1 MFFEITNK
9 FNSVVFQFHKPL
21 SARDEAE
28 LNEYM
33 NSLFEIKEYIPPF
46 VIGDHGKE
54 EISRSAI
61 SAVIILAACL
71 VCTAEIVD
79 FYLSLFDTERKVR
92 RLCGASDMRMF
103 TFDTLKMLQLSLIAI
118 AGGYLLAMFMNL
130 FEDRFFNGVLY
141 DIRFVLLNIAIF
153 IVLATVIWVGRTIMR
168 TIRHEVPYETN

>member
-1 MFFEITNK
+1 
-9 FNSVVFQFHKPL
+9 
-21 SARDEAE
+21 
-28 LNEYM
+28 
-33 NSLFEIKEYIPPF
+33 
-46 VIGDHGKE
+46 
-54 EISRSAI
+54 
-61 SAVIILAACL
+61 
-71 VCTAEIVD
+71 
-79 FYLSLFDTERKVR
+79 
-92 RLCGASDMRMF
+92 MRMF